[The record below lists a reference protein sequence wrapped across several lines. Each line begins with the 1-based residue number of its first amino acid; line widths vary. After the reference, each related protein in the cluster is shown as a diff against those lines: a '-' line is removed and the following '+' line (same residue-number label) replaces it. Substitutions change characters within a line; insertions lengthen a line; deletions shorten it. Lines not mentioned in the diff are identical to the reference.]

1 MADLV
6 RYNNDINK
14 VPLRNLTEKELNI
27 FFSLIFKAKEEKTR
41 KINMS
46 FTELRN
52 LSNGDTHNSRFIKAL
67 DSMDKKLL
75 NLNQS
80 VEIKKGVFKRFN
92 LFNDFTIDTNEN
104 TLTVSIHELFSYMLN
119 DLIGNY
125 TKFELQEL
133 ISFKSSYSKNVFRL
147 MKQWES
153 IKKLDIK
160 LDEFKRI
167 LCIPESYKFSKI
179 DQRVLKPVMEEL
191 GPIFNNLK
199 LEKVKKGR
207 SIDKLIFT
215 WGNRNILTGET
226 TCKGNSVKSGLI
238 EEVVISEGLNKA
250 IEKVKKNRFIKPLI
264 TNGNIEKLL
273 KKFTD
278 QELTRGLPL
287 ADKKVNTEIK
297 SLNYIITTIENEL
310 KENQIKIVIKKSEPK
325 DLQGVESKE
334 EVKEELTEEI
344 KEPTKIIDKDLEYFR
359 EETLKELENQKTKN
373 KNLKHGQYSVAKVLI
388 GKAQNYEQI
397 SNLILKYELN

>member
-6 RYNNDINK
+6 KYNNDINK

-41 KINMS
+41 KINMT
-46 FTELRN
+46 FTDLRKI
-52 LSNGDTHNSRFIKAL
+52 SNGDINTPRFIKAL

-191 GPIFNNLK
+191 SPIFPNLK
-199 LEKVKKGR
+199 VEKIKKGR

-215 WGNRNILTGET
+215 WGNKNILPGKATPG
-226 TCKGNSVKSGLI
+226 VKPKVKEL
-238 EEVVISEGLNKA
+238 VISEGLNKA
-250 IEKVKKNRFIKPLI
+250 IEKVKKNRFVKPLM
-264 TNGNIEKLL
+264 TSENIEKLL
-273 KKFTD
+273 KEFTD
-278 QELTRGLPL
+278 QELTRGLKF
-287 ADKKVNTEIK
+287 ASFEIKTEIK
-297 SLNYIITTIENEL
+297 SLNYLIKTINTGIEE
-310 KENQIKIVIKKSEPK
+310 KEIKIVVKKSEPK
-325 DLQGVESKE
+325 DLQGVQPKE

-344 KEPTKIIDKDLEYFR
+344 KEPKSEELNIDNYTDEQIKKAMEKCS
-359 EETLKELENQKTKN
+359 LKEEITINALNEMRKKS
-373 KNLKHGQYSVAKVLI
+373 KKVFRNVIKGYL
-388 GKAQNYEQI
+388 
-397 SNLILKYELN
+397 

>member
-6 RYNNDINK
+6 KYNNDINK

-41 KINMS
+41 KINMT
-46 FTELRN
+46 FTDLRKI
-52 LSNGDTHNSRFIKAL
+52 SNGDINTPRFIKAL

-191 GPIFNNLK
+191 GPIFPNLK
-199 LEKVKKGR
+199 VEKIKKGR

-215 WGNRNILTGET
+215 WGDKNVLPGKT
-226 TCKGNSVKSGLI
+226 TPGVKPKVKEL
-238 EEVVISEGLNKA
+238 VISEGLNKA
-250 IEKVKKNRFIKPLI
+250 IEKIKKNRFVKPLM
-264 TNGNIEKLL
+264 TSGNIEKLL
-273 KKFTD
+273 NKFSD
-278 QELTRGLPL
+278 QELTRGLYL
-287 ADKKVNTEIK
+287 ADKKINIEIK
-297 SLNYIITTIENEL
+297 SLNYIIATIESEL
-310 KENQIKIVIKKSEPK
+310 KENQIKIVVKKSES
-325 DLQGVESKE
+325 DELQGVEPKE

-344 KEPTKIIDKDLEYFR
+344 KESKS
-359 EETLKELENQKTKN
+359 EELKEFINEVEK
-373 KNLKHGQYSVAKVLI
+373 I
-388 GKAQNYEQI
+388 GKGKIKGGKYYEFKALLNI
-397 SNLILKYELN
+397 CNSFEKVNELILKYELN

>member
-6 RYNNDINK
+6 KYNNDINK

-41 KINMS
+41 KINMT
-46 FTELRN
+46 FTDLRKI
-52 LSNGDTHNSRFIKAL
+52 SNGDINTPRFIKAL

-191 GPIFNNLK
+191 GPIFPNLK
-199 LEKVKKGR
+199 VEKIKKGR

-215 WGNRNILTGET
+215 WGK
-226 TCKGNSVKSGLI
+226 KGLPNSRKSLPPGGDTKVL
-238 EEVVISEGLNKA
+238 EISEGLNKA
-250 IEKVKKNRFIKPLI
+250 IEKVKKNRFVKPLM
-264 TNGNIEKLL
+264 TSGNIEKLL
-273 KKFTD
+273 KEFSD
-278 QELTRGLPL
+278 QELTRGLKF
-287 ADKKVNTEIK
+287 ASFEIKTEIK
-297 SLNYIITTIENEL
+297 SLNYLIKTINTGIEE
-310 KENQIKIVIKKSEPK
+310 KEIKIVVKKSEPN
-325 DLQGVESKE
+325 DLKGVEPKG

-344 KEPTKIIDKDLEYFR
+344 RESIKIIDKDLEFFR
-359 EETLKELENQKTKN
+359 EGVLKELENQKKAKN

-388 GKAQNYEQI
+388 GKAKSYEQI
-397 SNLILKYELN
+397 NDLILKYELN